1 MSAPSSADRRPLPDP
16 EQLARLAGLE
26 LRARTIVEGH
36 LAGLHR
42 SPRRGFSVEF
52 AEHREYTPGD
62 DLRYLDWKVYGKRD
76 RYYLKQYEEETNF
89 ACHLVVDASE
99 SMAYR
104 SAGQALSKWDY
115 VATLAAALAWLVL
128 RQQDA
133 VGLTVFDAAVR
144 ASLPPSGQASHLKPL
159 LALLE
164 QQRPAGTSQLGA
176 VLHELAERIPH
187 RGVVLVLSDLFDAP
201 HEVLQGLRHLRFR
214 GHDVGVL
221 QVIDP
226 AEQEFPFT
234 EATEFEGLEG
244 LGGESVAPRSI
255 AAAYRG
261 EFEHFLRETSARC
274 RDLGA
279 DYRLLHRRSAGAGT
293 VSVPIAAPRGALNPK
308 GSVSRRPVWA
318 VRSAGPGCIGWS
330 TRRSPRAQG

>member
-1 MSAPSSADRRPLPDP
+1 MPGMRDERRTLLDP
-16 EQLARLAGLE
+16 AQLARLASLE

-42 SPRRGFSVEF
+42 SPRQGFSVEF

-76 RYYLKQYEEETNF
+76 RYYLKQFEEETNF

-104 SAGQALSKWDY
+104 SAEAALSKWDY
-115 VATLAAALAWLVL
+115 AATLAAALAWLVL

-133 VGLTVFDAAVR
+133 VGLTVFDSVVR
-144 ASLPPSGQASHLKPL
+144 AALPPSGQASHLKQIL
-159 LALLE
+159 TLLE
-164 QQRPAGTSQLGA
+164 QQQPAGTSQLGC
-176 VLHELAERIPH
+176 VLHELAERIPR
-187 RGVVLVLSDLFDAP
+187 RGLVLVISDLFDEPAD
-201 HEVLQGLRHLRFR
+201 VLQGLKHLRFR

-226 AEQEFPFT
+226 AEQEFPFVD
-234 EATEFEGLEG
+234 ATEFDGLEG
-244 LGGESVAPRSI
+244 TGIESVAPRSI
-255 AAAYRG
+255 QSAYRS
-261 EFEHFLRETSARC
+261 EFDRFLRQTSAHC

-279 DYRLLHRRSAGAGT
+279 DYRLFRSDE
-293 VSVPIAAPRGALNPK
+293 PPERALFQFLAE
-308 GSVSRRPVWA
+308 R
-318 VRSAGPGCIGWS
+318 
-330 TRRSPRAQG
+330 RAQR